1 MKNISTYI
9 IFFLLTITSS
19 KPIQWE
25 FQVKDIP
32 ETSSNLRSLIQAP
45 TDSDYDSQ
53 TTANIC
59 LGTPAQ
65 CFNLL
70 VQSNSFFLFV
80 SSNEAK
86 AQESKN
92 KFDYSKSSTV
102 VRSTKEYRLK
112 YYGVKIVGN
121 EAQDILSINGEIVSR
136 IRFLLATN
144 TGSYKKYDGIIGLGY
159 NPSKDE
165 KKFSIIQQLFDNG
178 KIPHKVFSQKYSN
191 GYKGYINIGEIPKY
205 IVEDYLHYG
214 RCKALNKYRD
224 GKEYKN
230 NNWECSL
237 DKIYFGSDVNS
248 GKSYTDEEVLFLS
261 YRKRSFLPEDIFEY
275 ITEKLVSKNEKC
287 ELKNDDK
294 YSFYECDK
302 DVEIDSLSLI
312 FDNWEMKLNSS
323 MLFVD
328 SKENGKKDFI
338 FYHKKK
344 FEKFLLG
351 RSLLMKFEIVYD
363 YANKQ
368 IGFYHP
374 DVKYIGNEKV
384 EPPKV
389 YQFLDDD
396 KEFGEK
402 KVNKKDDQNLIPTVN
417 PEEVNKN
424 KVDVVE
430 QRKSVLLVDIFKVL
444 FEILIAGIIII
455 VLAFFG
461 LYALRL
467 RRKNIIKQSN
477 RYLKKERMLENK
489 ISV

>member
-1 MKNISTYI
+1 MNNISKYI
-9 IFFLLTITSS
+9 FCLLPIIISP
-19 KPIQWE
+19 KPIQWK
-25 FQVKDIP
+25 FKIKDRP
-32 ETSSNLRSLIQAP
+32 ENSSSLRCLIQAS
-45 TDSDYDSQ
+45 TESDYSSQ

-59 LGTPAQ
+59 LGTPPQ

-86 AQESKN
+86 SQESKN
-92 KFDYSKSSTV
+92 KFDYTKSSTV

-112 YYGVKIVGN
+112 YYKDKIIGS
-121 EAQDILSINGEIVSR
+121 EAQDILSINGETISR

-144 TGSYKKYDGIIGLGY
+144 TGNYKKEDGIIGLGY
-159 NPSKDE
+159 NPSSDE

-178 KIPHKVFSQKYSN
+178 KIPHKVFSQKYTN
-191 GYKGYINIGEIPKY
+191 GYKGYLTIGEIPKY

-214 RCKALNKYRD
+214 RCKALNKYKD

-237 DKIYFGSDVNS
+237 DKIYFGADENS
-248 GKSYTDEEVLFLS
+248 GKSYSDEEVLFLS
-261 YRKRSFLPEDIFEY
+261 YRKRSFLPEDIFDY
-275 ITEKLVSKNEKC
+275 ITDKLFSNEEKC
-287 ELKNDDK
+287 EQKEDNG
-294 YSFYECDK
+294 YTFYECDK
-302 DVEIDSLSLI
+302 DVEINSLSLI
-312 FDNWEMKLNSS
+312 FDNWEIKLNNSV
-323 MLFVD
+323 LFTAP
-328 SKENGKKDFI
+328 KENGKKDFI
-338 FYHKKK
+338 FYYKEN

-351 RSLLMKFEIVYD
+351 RSILMNFEIVYD

-374 DVKYIGNEKV
+374 DVKYMGKEKV

-396 KEFGEK
+396 KEYQEK
-402 KVNKKDDQNLIPTVN
+402 KVTKNEDQNLIPTVN
-417 PEEVNKN
+417 PEELNKN
-424 KVDVVE
+424 KVDIVE
-430 QRKSVLLVDIFKVL
+430 QKKSILLVDILKVL
-444 FEILIAGIIII
+444 FEVLIAGIVII